1 MKIELLERA
10 AAAVGIEHRG
20 WVDSATEGTGLAVP
34 GSPDIALV
42 TRSGSEYGW
51 WVWNPWD
58 DNGDALCLAMHCGVS
73 HGALRTRAQVHGLHA
88 GRHILDLAEQ
98 PLTPLERL
106 AWLREHIVREVV
118 ARNNRNELYWQNTN
132 TGETK

>member
-10 AAAVGIEHRG
+10 AAAVGIGHSG
-20 WVDSATEGTGLAVP
+20 WADFATDGTALAVR

-42 TRSGSEYGW
+42 TRARSEYGCW
-51 WVWNPWD
+51 IWNPWD
-58 DNGDALCLAMHCGVS
+58 DDGDAFRLAVHEGVMYGLLPRWNS
-73 HGALRTRAQVHGLHA
+73 KPALHA
-88 GRHILDLAEQ
+88 GRHVLDLAVQ

-118 ARNNRNELYWQNTN
+118 ARNNRNELYWQNTK